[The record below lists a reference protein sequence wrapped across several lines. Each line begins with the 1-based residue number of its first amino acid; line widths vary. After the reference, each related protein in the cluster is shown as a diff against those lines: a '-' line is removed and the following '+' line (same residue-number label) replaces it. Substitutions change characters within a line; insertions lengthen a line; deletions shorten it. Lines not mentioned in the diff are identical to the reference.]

1 MKALR
6 GLVVLASIFIASC
19 SSGSSSTMTDETTTT
34 GVDTTTTNEIFTS
47 STLAPN
53 ETTIDSETTA
63 VKSVQS
69 SFTAEVWA
77 DNWFSLY
84 INGKLVGQ
92 DSVAITTERSFN
104 SEKIS
109 FTASYPF
116 TIAMVTKDFKQ
127 NDTGLEYI
135 GTDRQQMGDG
145 GFVAQFT
152 DTSTGKVVAY
162 TNSSWRGL
170 VIHQA
175 PLNVSCEKSRT
186 PDTEC
191 TSRISAEPAG
201 WSESSF
207 NDASWPT
214 ASAYSKEQVG
224 VKDGYN
230 NISWSSNAQI
240 IWTSDLEIDNTILWR
255 HTVAA

>member
-6 GLVVLASIFIASC
+6 GLVVLASIFVASC

-47 STLAPN
+47 STLASN

-92 DSVAITTERSFN
+92 DSVAITTEKSFN
-104 SEKIS
+104 SDRIT

-201 WSESSF
+201 WSES
-207 NDASWPT
+207 
-214 ASAYSKEQVG
+214 
-224 VKDGYN
+224 
-230 NISWSSNAQI
+230 
-240 IWTSDLEIDNTILWR
+240 
-255 HTVAA
+255 

>member
-92 DSVAITTERSFN
+92 DSVAITTEKSFDCN
-104 SEKIS
+104 GDKR
-109 FTASYPF
+109 FQ
-116 TIAMVTKDFKQ
+116 TK
-127 NDTGLEYI
+127 
-135 GTDRQQMGDG
+135 
-145 GFVAQFT
+145 
-152 DTSTGKVVAY
+152 
-162 TNSSWRGL
+162 
-170 VIHQA
+170 
-175 PLNVSCEKSRT
+175 
-186 PDTEC
+186 
-191 TSRISAEPAG
+191 
-201 WSESSF
+201 
-207 NDASWPT
+207 
-214 ASAYSKEQVG
+214 
-224 VKDGYN
+224 
-230 NISWSSNAQI
+230 
-240 IWTSDLEIDNTILWR
+240 
-255 HTVAA
+255 

>member
-47 STLAPN
+47 STLASN

-63 VKSVQS
+63 LKSVQS

-92 DSVAITTERSFN
+92 DSVAITTEKSFN
-104 SEKIS
+104 SDRIT

-170 VIHQA
+170 VVHQA
-175 PLNVSCEKSRT
+175 PFNVSCEKSKT

>member
-92 DSVAITTERSFN
+92 DSVAITTEKSFN
-104 SEKIS
+104 SDRIT

-255 HTVAA
+255 HTVTA

>member
-92 DSVAITTERSFN
+92 DSVAITTEKSFN
-104 SEKIS
+104 SDRIT

-170 VIHQA
+170 VVHQA
-175 PLNVSCEKSRT
+175 PLNVSCEKSKT

-207 NDASWPT
+207 NDSAWPIANT
-214 ASAYSKEQVG
+214 YSKEQVG

>member
-6 GLVVLASIFIASC
+6 GLVVLASIFVASC

-170 VIHQA
+170 VVHQA
-175 PLNVSCEKSRT
+175 PLNVSCEKSKT